1 MSDIHQGSSNVWFIP
16 VPSIS
21 RLIVTDMQGQGKW
34 EEGREGGGGKGEE
47 GRGRREGGGGKG
59 EEGRGRREGGGGKGE
74 EGRGRRK
81 GGGGKGEEGR
91 KGEEAWKMNVSNL
104 HEGKKKQRLQ
114 ITLDPMK
121 KQHI

>member
-59 EEGRGRREGGGGKGE
+59 
-74 EGRGRRK
+74 RRK

>member
-1 MSDIHQGSSNVWFIP
+1 MSDIHQGSSNVCFIP

-34 EEGREGGGGKGEE
+34 EEGREGGGGKG
-47 GRGRREGGGGKG
+47 RGRREGGGGKG
-59 EEGRGRREGGGGKGE
+59 EEERGRR
-74 EGRGRRK
+74 
-81 GGGGKGEEGR
+81 KGEEGR

-104 HEGKKKQRLQ
+104 HEGKK